1 MTQTLRSPLAPFA
14 RQDCAIPTYLF
25 HLITSLFYQ
34 RGLNTVALTLDAG
47 IKEEELTQEGTL
59 ISFDQSMVIIDN
71 ALTLSG
77 DSALGLAI
85 GRQESLSD
93 LGMLGYAIASCKNGW
108 DALRI
113 AESYFQTTTNLTH
126 VQMNFGE
133 NECRRYSRPT
143 HQVSEHLFRFLVDE
157 DLSGHVKLTRDF
169 LDESYAPLAVHFA
182 YPEPDNLSL
191 YQDFFRCPLV
201 FDAPV
206 SQVLIQQT
214 DLERTNQSYNP
225 VTESLAIKLCDE
237 MLLQQDSN
245 RSLVGKVHLALL
257 RTPEK
262 YPSIQEVAEQLAMS
276 ERSLRRRLTELNTSY
291 KEIFNTVRQELAL
304 RYLQDSN
311 LAMEDIA
318 QLVGFSD
325 STSFYRSFKKWTGK
339 APSSYRSN
347 AIYSSSNS
355 ELN

>member
-1 MTQTLRSPLAPFA
+1 MNQTLRPPLAPFA

-25 HLITSLFYQ
+25 HLLTSLFYQ
-34 RGLNTVALTLDAG
+34 RGLSTAALTENAN
-47 IKEEELTQEGTL
+47 ISAEELTQEGTL
-59 ISFDQSMVIIDN
+59 VSFDQSMVIINN
-71 ALTLSG
+71 AIKLSG
-77 DSALGLAI
+77 DFALGLAV
-85 GRQESLSD
+85 GSQESLSD

-113 AESYFQTTTNLTH
+113 SESYFQTTTNLTH
-126 VQMNFGE
+126 VEMNLGQD
-133 NECRRYSRPT
+133 ECSRCSRPT
-143 HQVSEHLFRFLVDE
+143 HDVSEALFRFLVDE

-169 LDESYAPLAVHFA
+169 LDESYAPLAVYFA
-182 YPEPDNLSL
+182 YPEPDNLEQ
-191 YQDFFRCPLV
+191 YQAFFNCPLV
-201 FDAPV
+201 FDAEV
-206 SQVLIQQT
+206 SKVVIHQD
-214 DLERTNQSYNP
+214 DLERRNKSYNP
-225 VTESLAIKLCDE
+225 VTESLAIKLCDD

-291 KEIFNTVRQELAL
+291 KEIFNAVRQELAL

-339 APSSYRSN
+339 APSSFR
-347 AIYSSSNS
+347 
-355 ELN
+355 L

>member
-1 MTQTLRSPLAPFA
+1 MTQTLRPALAPFA

-25 HLITSLFYQ
+25 HLLSSIFYQ
-34 RGLNTVALTLDAG
+34 RGLNTSALTQYADISA
-47 IKEEELTQEGTL
+47 EELAHEGTL
-59 ISFDQSMVIIDN
+59 ISFDQSMVIINN
-71 ALTLSG
+71 AIMLSE
-77 DSALGLAI
+77 DPALGLAV
-85 GRQESLSD
+85 GSHESLSD

-113 AESYFQTTTNLTH
+113 SESYFQTTTNLTH
-126 VQMNFGE
+126 VQMNLGKGE
-133 NECRRYSRPT
+133 CSRCSRPT
-143 HQVSEHLFRFLVDE
+143 HTVSEGLFRFLVDE

-182 YPEPDNLSL
+182 YPEPDDVAL
-191 YQDFFRCPLV
+191 YQAFFNCPLV
-201 FDAPV
+201 FDATV
-206 SQVLIQQT
+206 SKVVIHQD
-214 DLERTNQSYNP
+214 DLERKNKAYNP
-225 VTESLAIKLCDE
+225 VTESLAIKLCDD
-237 MLLQQDSN
+237 MLLQQNSN

-291 KEIFNTVRQELAL
+291 KEIFNAVRQELAL

-325 STSFYRSFKKWTGK
+325 STSFYRSFKKWTGR
-339 APSSYRSN
+339 APSSFRP
-347 AIYSSSNS
+347 
-355 ELN
+355 

>member
-1 MTQTLRSPLAPFA
+1 LAPFA

-25 HLITSLFYQ
+25 HLISSIFLH
-34 RGLNTVALTLDAG
+34 RGLNTAALTQDAG
-47 IKEEELTQEGTL
+47 IGDEELSNNNTL
-59 ISFDQSMVIIDN
+59 ISFDQSMVIVNN
-71 ALTLSG
+71 ALALSA
-77 DSALGLAI
+77 DPALGLAV
-85 GRQESLSD
+85 GSNESLSD

-113 AESYFQTTTNLTH
+113 SESYFQTTTNLTH
-126 VQMNFGE
+126 VQMNLGE
-133 NECRRYSRPT
+133 AECSRCSWPT
-143 HQVSEHLFRFLVDE
+143 HDVSAALFRFLVDE

-169 LDESYAPLAVHFA
+169 LDDNYVPLAVHFA
-182 YPEPDNLSL
+182 YPEPKEITL
-191 YQDFFRCPLV
+191 YQAFFKCPLV
-201 FDAPV
+201 FDAQV
-206 SQVLIQQT
+206 SKVVIHRD
-214 DLERTNQSYNP
+214 DLERNNQSYNP

-245 RSLVGKVHLALL
+245 RSLIGKVHLALL

-291 KEIFNTVRQELAL
+291 KEIFNQVRLELAV

-339 APSSYRSN
+339 APSAFRTSV
-347 AIYSSSNS
+347 
-355 ELN
+355 

>member
-1 MTQTLRSPLAPFA
+1 MNQTLPPALAPFA

-25 HLITSLFYQ
+25 HLLSSIFLQ
-34 RGLNTVALTLDAG
+34 RGLNTAKLTEGAG
-47 IKEEELTQEGTL
+47 IGADELWQEATL
-59 ISFDQSMVIIDN
+59 ISFDQSMVIIKN
-71 ALTLSG
+71 ALSLSQDPG
-77 DSALGLAI
+77 LGLAV
-85 GRQESLSD
+85 GSNESLSD
-93 LGMLGYAIASCKNGW
+93 LGMLGYAIASCKNGQ

-113 AESYFQTTTNLTH
+113 SQSYFQTTTNLTH
-126 VQMNFGE
+126 VKMNFQQQ
-133 NECRRYSRPT
+133 ECSRSSMPT
-143 HQVSEHLFRFLVDE
+143 HEVAADLFRFLVDE

-169 LDESYAPLAVHFA
+169 LDENYAPLAVHFA
-182 YPEPDNLSL
+182 YPEPEDVTC
-191 YQDFFRCPLV
+191 YQAFFQCPLC

-206 SQVLIQQT
+206 SKVVMHAE
-214 DLERTNQSYNP
+214 DLARGNQSYNP

-237 MLLQQDSN
+237 MLLQQNSN

-257 RTPEK
+257 RTPEQ

-276 ERSLRRRLTELNTSY
+276 ERSLRRRLTELNTSF
-291 KEIFNTVRQELAL
+291 KEIFNKVRLELAL

-339 APSSYRSN
+339 APSAFRVQ
-347 AIYSSSNS
+347 
-355 ELN
+355 E